1 MKKHVFD
8 AVVKDYQKCFKSK
21 IQKNLVSLIQF
32 IDKDLV
38 KNMED
43 ELKIHE
49 NNLKKST
56 QYTRDKNKYMSDIH
70 KLGSVIY

>member
-8 AVVKDYQKCFKSK
+8 AVVKDYDKCFKSK

-56 QYTRDKNKYMSDIH
+56 
-70 KLGSVIY
+70 